1 MFKQLVVLS
10 SLLAGTVSAGVA
22 MYLQSNPLAFGRREP
37 VDLNTYLYSAGTLA
51 SPDSSPA
58 PANTANTAN
67 TASVRDEPQVL
78 ELPAVV
84 IEPSKPAA
92 ARAPAAPVQ
101 AQPEL
106 ETRAIPV
113 APNSAAAPTP
123 RELRPCSEFRELG
136 PMHVDDGVPSG
147 VRGVRDL
154 C

>member
-10 SLLAGTVSAGVA
+10 SLLAGTGSAGVA
-22 MYLQSNPLAFGRREP
+22 RYLQSNPLAFGKREP
-37 VDLNTYLYSAGTLA
+37 VNLSTYLYSARTLP

-58 PANTANTAN
+58 PANTTS
-67 TASVRDEPQVL
+67 ASDEPQVL
-78 ELPAVV
+78 ELPAVI
-84 IEPSKPAA
+84 IERSRPALA
-92 ARAPAAPVQ
+92 PARAPAARTQ

-106 ETRAIPV
+106 ETPAVPAV
-113 APNSAAAPTP
+113 PNGASPPAP
-123 RELRPCSEFRELG
+123 RELRPCSDVRELG